1 MEFSRQE
8 YWSGLPCP
16 PLGDLPDPGIE
27 PTSPTSP
34 ALQVDSLTA
43 EPPGK
48 PPSCQNTNLKKS
60 HETWQR
66 TVAREGLNNNTNN
79 NSRHFFIVHHV
90 YYQVLYGFANL
101 KSTVCRP
108 TVPRSS
114 SEMQTLRSYPKASQ
128 AAQWSPGDCRR
139 HRFDPWVRKIPWRR
153 AWQPTPIVLPGESH
167 GQRSLVGYS
176 PWGHKESDTSELTEH
191 SCTLRSYLKPTTWK
205 LQFNRTFRSF
215 ICRFKF
221 EK

>member
-1 MEFSRQE
+1 MGFSRQD

-16 PLGDLPDPGIE
+16 PPGDLPDPGIE

-108 TVPRSS
+108 TMPRSS
-114 SEMQTLRSYPKASQ
+114 SEMQTLRSYPKASLL
-128 AAQWSPGDCRR
+128 AQQSRICLQCRSR
-139 HRFDPWVRKIPWRR
+139 RECGFDLWVEKIPRKR
-153 AWQPTPIVLPGESH
+153 AWQPTPVLLPRVPH

-176 PWGHKESDTSELTEH
+176 P
-191 SCTLRSYLKPTTWK
+191 
-205 LQFNRTFRSF
+205 
-215 ICRFKF
+215 
-221 EK
+221 